1 MMRGMPKYTIVS
13 INNARVGQGGIPVQ
27 RGEFASA
34 DAALDH
40 AKDLVD
46 QALQDL
52 GATASAQEL
61 MARYMRFGSEV
72 PMIYG
77 EPRVDFH
84 AFRYAREKADSI
96 FATAAHD

>member
-1 MMRGMPKYTIVS
+1 MRGMSKYTIVS
-13 INNARVGQGGIPVQ
+13 IDNARVGLGGLPVQ

-40 AKDLVD
+40 AKALVD

-52 GATASAQEL
+52 GAAESAHDL

-84 AFRYAREKADSI
+84 AFRYAREKANAM

>member
-1 MMRGMPKYTIVS
+1 MMRGMSRYTIVS
-13 INNARVGQGGIPVQ
+13 IDNARVGLGGIPVQ

-34 DAALDH
+34 DAALDR
-40 AKDLVD
+40 ARELVD

-52 GATASAQEL
+52 GAAASAQEL

-84 AFRYAREKADSI
+84 AFRYAREKANAM
-96 FATAAHD
+96 FATAADE